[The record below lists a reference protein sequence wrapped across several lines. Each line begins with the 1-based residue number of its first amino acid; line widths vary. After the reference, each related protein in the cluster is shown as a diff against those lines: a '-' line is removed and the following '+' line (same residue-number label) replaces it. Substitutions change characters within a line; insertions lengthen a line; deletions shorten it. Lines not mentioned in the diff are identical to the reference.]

1 MERKDIEYFFIWT
14 TIKGAKT
21 RFRSLSAI
29 GECAKHGCAS
39 SPAAQNAFFL
49 KSQAKNKHCK
59 LFL

>member
-39 SPAAQNAFFL
+39 SPTMCAFGM
-49 KSQAKNKHCK
+49 KMCVVGEGV
-59 LFL
+59 